1 MKIVELRKEVK
12 HIEKCVISKFKKERA
27 KDSLERIHMIR
38 SKVLQSVKEE
48 LNPLSANHTKWPTD
62 CLSTFYHFVGLA
74 VKGLNNA

>member
-38 SKVLQSVKEE
+38 RKVLQSVKEE
-48 LNPLSANHTKWPTD
+48 LNP
-62 CLSTFYHFVGLA
+62 
-74 VKGLNNA
+74 